1 MFEVV
6 DQFAGTSTLHATP
19 AAALAAGRSL
29 ARGLAKTRG
38 LGALVEE
45 ACSCDTVICGTILDD
60 VGEAIDLEPLV
71 WIDPS
76 PGSVPMPLQYPTQQ
90 IVRLA
95 SQVRPEPWLGALMA
109 SHA

>member
-1 MFEVV
+1 MFQVV
-6 DQFAGTSTLHATP
+6 DQFAGTSSLHATR

-29 ARGLAKTRG
+29 ARGLAELRG

-45 ACSCDTVICGTILDD
+45 ACSCDTLICGTVLDD
-60 VGEAIDLEPLV
+60 AGEAIDLEPLV

-76 PGSVPMPLQYPTQQ
+76 PGPVPLPLENSTQRV
-90 IVRLA
+90 VRMANQL
-95 SQVRPEPWLGALMA
+95 PLEPWVGALTT